1 MRGDSLD
8 GLSAQEC
15 RMSIWC
21 LPIEQSPHTTKCE
34 ICGREIEQLHS
45 FGRICRSCLVYT
57 PEKQAA

>member
-1 MRGDSLD
+1 
-8 GLSAQEC
+8 
-15 RMSIWC
+15 MSIWC

-45 FGRICRSCLVYT
+45 FGRLTRICRSCLVYT